1 MLHVK
6 KFKELLIIK
15 KKCARSHF
23 NVQNILRYLIGDFA
37 GGSLLRIEPV
47 RKKREGG
54 RYECVAENGVGDEV
68 SVHAELNVYD
78 GENLGDNETTK
89 TLDISAN
96 GGRGVNLISQNK
108 FLHNIQYCR
117 MI

>member
-1 MLHVK
+1 MHVK

-78 GENLGDNETTK
+78 GENLWANETK
-89 TLDISAN
+89 KIRISAN
-96 GGRGVNLISQNK
+96 GGREVNLISQNK